1 MFERRRGKVIVRLP
15 ILKENMKVN
24 KKMNIMHINV

>member
-1 MFERRRGKVIVRLP
+1 MFERKRGKVIVHLP

-24 KKMNIMHINV
+24 EKNEYYAY